1 MEGLPLEALVK
12 FDPRTSLPV
21 LPHWLAQPYVRPPPP
36 APTKT
41 DEVSKETSATKRSQ
55 SESDPAVTEVHKRP
69 KLESEIPPGTKELAA
84 TAG

>member
-1 MEGLPLEALVK
+1 MR
-12 FDPRTSLPV
+12 FDPHTKLPI

-41 DEVSKETSATKRSQ
+41 NEVSKETTATKRSQ
-55 SESDPAVTEVHKRP
+55 SESDPAETEVNKRP
-69 KLESEIPPGTKELAA
+69 KLEGAMPLTIKELAA